1 MITLKENPIPKQG
14 IFVTKESFSELSAF
28 LADTYGG
35 SSEQAHAAMSAMIFT
50 LNTCHHVIE
59 TQKEAS

>member
-1 MITLKENPIPKQG
+1 MIKLQINPIPKQG
-14 IFVTKESFSELSAF
+14 IFVTQESFDDLSAF

-35 SSEQAHAAMSAMIFT
+35 SSEQLHAAMSAMIFT
-50 LNTCHHVIE
+50 LNTCHQVIE